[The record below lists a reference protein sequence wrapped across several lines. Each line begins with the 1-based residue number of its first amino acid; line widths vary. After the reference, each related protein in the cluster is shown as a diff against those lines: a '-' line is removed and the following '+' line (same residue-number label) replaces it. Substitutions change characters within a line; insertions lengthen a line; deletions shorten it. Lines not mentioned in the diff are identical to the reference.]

1 MLQVSMTV
9 AERPQWAVQVVPI
22 AGQPLPVH
30 PDQADMFSFIPAPYG
45 ASDLGAADRLA
56 QDQRVGPS
64 DLPDDGRLSRILRDV
79 ASREGLSGRKI
90 ACA

>member
-1 MLQVSMTV
+1 
-9 AERPQWAVQVVPI
+9 
-22 AGQPLPVH
+22 
-30 PDQADMFSFIPAPYG
+30 MFSFIPAPHE
-45 ASDLGAADRLA
+45 AIDLGAADRLA

>member
-1 MLQVSMTV
+1 MSVLGCSRRSNR
-9 AERPQWAVQVVPI
+9 RPA
-22 AGQPLPVH
+22 ASGLPR
-30 PDQADMFSFIPAPYG
+30 PADIFSFFLAPYE
-45 ASDLGAADRLA
+45 AIDLGAADRLA

-64 DLPDDGRLSRILRDV
+64 DLPDDLRLSRILLDV